1 MVDLR
6 GPLRHG
12 PVARTSRRRLDL
24 RAMRG
29 RIVGMPR
36 LVLRPLLALA
46 GAYHLALGAVM
57 VLAPRTFFDD
67 LATYGAYNDHY
78 IRDVATFYL
87 ALGAVLLVAVAR
99 TSWQVPLLA
108 FAAVQY
114 VFHVLNHLWDVGD
127 TEPAWI
133 GPANLVSLALI
144 AVVLLWM
151 LRGTRQPQT
160 TDN

>member
-1 MVDLR
+1 
-6 GPLRHG
+6 
-12 PVARTSRRRLDL
+12 
-24 RAMRG
+24 
-29 RIVGMPR
+29 MPR
-36 LVLRPLLALA
+36 LVLRPLLALV
-46 GAYHLALGAVM
+46 GAYHLAIGAVM

-67 LATYGAYNDHY
+67 IATYGAYNDHY

-108 FAAVQY
+108 FATVQY
-114 VFHVLNHLWDVGD
+114 ALHVLNHLWDVSD

-133 GPANLVSLALI
+133 GPANVVSLALI

-151 LRGTRQPQT
+151 LRATRRPQT
-160 TDN
+160 D